1 MQADAN
7 YLHCTRVHTKLE
19 INCNV
24 LCTYCFK
31 NSSRINCVA
40 KKCTIFAYERA
51 SKQYTT
57 AFAVAASTMLGRNKQ
72 EIFNYRSGGGAGTGP
87 QYWRYGCGSY
97 SLRDTQLKY
106 K

>member
-1 MQADAN
+1 M
-7 YLHCTRVHTKLE
+7 LVRK
-19 INCNV
+19 
-24 LCTYCFK
+24 
-31 NSSRINCVA
+31 
-40 KKCTIFAYERA
+40 IFVRKRA

-57 AFAVAASTMLGRNKQ
+57 AFDAAGTTMLGRNKQ
-72 EIFNYRSGGGAGTGP
+72 EIFNYRAARGGAAAGP